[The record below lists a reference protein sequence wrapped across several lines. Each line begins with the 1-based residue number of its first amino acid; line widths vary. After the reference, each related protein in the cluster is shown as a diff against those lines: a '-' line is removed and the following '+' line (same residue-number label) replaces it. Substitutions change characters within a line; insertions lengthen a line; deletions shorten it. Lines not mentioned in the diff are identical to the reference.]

1 MLFGTSGIR
10 DHYGTKI
17 TPQLAMGI
25 ANAFAS
31 FNEDVAVASDLRE
44 TSELLRHAAM
54 SGIVS
59 RGANAIDLGCVP
71 TPTLALFTQTRK
83 IRGIMITASHNPSE
97 YNGLKLYKNG
107 REISK
112 NEEEAVEKKYEKGM
126 ELAKWDE
133 VGKVKKC
140 GNAICEHIELVKK
153 SVDSGAIKRAKIKV
167 VLDCNGVGSVITPR
181 LLSELGCTVISMNS
195 AGLGFYRPS
204 EPNAE
209 NLSELGKMVR
219 GCNAQLG
226 IGHDGDADRA
236 IILDENGE
244 MLGLD
249 VQFAIAIE
257 HELMHRKGI
266 VVNTVE
272 ASLLVKETIEKN
284 GGKSVQVAVGSTNV
298 SEEMEGKG
306 AVFGGEPAGEYIFK
320 GGVNTPD
327 GMMVAAKFL
336 EIFAEQGSL
345 AKLRKKYKTYPIL
358 REKFK
363 CTDRKKAMEKIMKI
377 LSLGG
382 KRNTIDGLREDF
394 HDGFVLVRPSGTEH
408 IIRLT
413 AEFLEGKRLEEMA
426 GKAREAIKGAI
437 GS

>member
-31 FNEDVAVASDLRE
+31 AEGEVAVASDLRE
-44 TSELLRHAAM
+44 TSELLRHAAI

-59 RGANAIDLGCVP
+59 RGANAIDLGRVP

-83 IRGIMITASHNPSE
+83 IPGIVITASHNPSE
-97 YNGLKLYKNG
+97 YNGLKLYRDG

-112 NEEEAVEKKYEKGM
+112 NEEEAVERKYENGM

-133 VGKVKKC
+133 VGKIREC
-140 GNAICEHIELVKK
+140 DGAIREHIELAKRTVDEERIKK
-153 SVDSGAIKRAKIKV
+153 AKIKV
-167 VLDCNGVGSVITPR
+167 VLDCNGVGSAVTPA

-209 NLSELGKMVR
+209 NLSELGNMVR
-219 GCNAQLG
+219 ACGAQMG
-226 IGHDGDADRA
+226 IGHDGDADRT

-244 MLGLD
+244 TLGLD
-249 VQFAIAIE
+249 AQFAMAIE
-257 HELMHRKGI
+257 HELVHHKGV

-298 SEEMEGKG
+298 SAEMEKTG
-306 AVFGGEPAGEYIFK
+306 AVFGGEPAGEYVFR

-327 GMMVAAKFL
+327 GMMAAAKFL
-336 EIFAEQGSL
+336 EIFSEQGSL
-345 AKLRKKYKTYPIL
+345 AKLEKKYKIYPIV

-363 CTDRKKAMEKIMKI
+363 CADRKAAMGKIMKG

-394 HDGFVLVRPSGTEH
+394 DDGFVLVRPSGTEH

-413 AEFLEGKRLEEMA
+413 AEFLERKRLEAMA
-426 GKAREAIKGAI
+426 GKARDAIKEAL
-437 GS
+437 